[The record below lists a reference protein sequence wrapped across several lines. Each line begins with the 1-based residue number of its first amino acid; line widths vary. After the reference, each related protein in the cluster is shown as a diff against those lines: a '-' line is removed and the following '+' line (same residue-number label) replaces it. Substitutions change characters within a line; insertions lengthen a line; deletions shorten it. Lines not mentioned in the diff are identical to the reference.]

1 MPRAITAAPAPAT
14 TTPAT
19 AAHTLARPACLTLAT
34 CPVRA
39 TSGEMRVALRAGRR
53 TAMRVTSVPRAMVRA
68 SDTGEMVS

>member
-1 MPRAITAAPAPAT
+1 MPRATTAAPMTAMM
-14 TTPAT
+14 TPAT
-19 AAHTLARPACLTLAT
+19 ATHILLRPACLALAT

-53 TAMRVTSVPRAMVRA
+53 TAMRVTSVPTAMVRA